1 MATKKKAAKK
11 KSAKKSGKKSAKKKA
26 TRKGGASLS
35 NRLNEI
41 LRFRPEWFTDPAPEL
56 RRQLSSDA
64 LKALDAA
71 KQDFTN
77 RVNQILNRG

>member
-11 KSAKKSGKKSAKKKA
+11 KSAKKGAKKKA
-26 TRKGGASLS
+26 TRQGGLSLS
-35 NRLNEI
+35 NRLNQI
-41 LRFRPEWFTDPAPEL
+41 LKFRKEWFTDPVPDL
-56 RRQLSSDA
+56 RKQLSSDA

-71 KQDFTN
+71 KRDFTD

>member
-11 KSAKKSGKKSAKKKA
+11 KSAKKGAKRKA
-26 TRKGGASLS
+26 TRQAGTKLS

-41 LRFRPEWFTDPAPEL
+41 LRFRKEWFTDPAPEL

-71 KQDFTN
+71 KRDFTD
-77 RVNQILNRG
+77 RVNSILNRG

>member
-11 KSAKKSGKKSAKKKA
+11 KSAKKSTKKKRA
-26 TRKGGASLS
+26 TRKSGASLS

-56 RRQLSSDA
+56 RKRLSSDA
-64 LKALDAA
+64 LNALDAA
-71 KQDFTN
+71 KRDFTD